1 MKFGLR
7 LLETVKAVGDNRL
20 YVGTRGT
27 VPLVR
32 TVEPGLLVD
41 MRHTLNL

>member
-1 MKFGLR
+1 MMKFGVR
-7 LLETVKAVGDNRL
+7 LLETVEAVGDNWL

-32 TVEPGLLVD
+32 TVESGL
-41 MRHTLNL
+41 